1 MSPYEA
7 LYGRKCRTP
16 LNWSQTG
23 DSRIFRT
30 DLMMEAEKQVREI
43 RDRLQLAKS
52 RQKSYYDAKHRQ
64 ISFEPRE
71 HVYLRVTPMKGVKRF
86 QTRGKLAPRFIIP
99 FPVMSRVGTVA
110 YQLELPP
117 ELSKAHNVFHV
128 SQLRRCISPPEKN
141 TAMTEIELA
150 KDLTYEERPVKNLDQ
165 MESVTRSKARKFYKV

>member
-23 DSRIFRT
+23 DSRIFGT
-30 DLMMEAEKQVREI
+30 DLMMEVEIQVKEI

-64 ISFEPRE
+64 ISFEPGE

-86 QTRGKLAPRFIIP
+86 QTRGKLAPKYIGP
-99 FPVMSRVGTVA
+99 FPFMARVRTVA

-117 ELSKAHNVFHV
+117 HLSRVHDVFHV
-128 SQLRRCISPPEKN
+128 SQLRRCFSDPIRGVDHETLDLQDN
-141 TAMTEIELA
+141 
-150 KDLTYEERPVKNLDQ
+150 LTYREYPVRILDQ
-165 MESVTRSKARKFYKV
+165 AERVTRRQNIKFLKV